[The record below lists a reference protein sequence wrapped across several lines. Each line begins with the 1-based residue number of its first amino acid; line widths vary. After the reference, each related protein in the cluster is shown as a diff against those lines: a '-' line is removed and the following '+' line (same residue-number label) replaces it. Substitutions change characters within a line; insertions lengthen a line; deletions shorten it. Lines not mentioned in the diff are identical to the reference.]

1 MGNNTKKGL
10 WALGLMFAMA
20 GTALAA
26 EPQPAPD
33 SCRTLA
39 GRGELLQCFNAIQSG
54 QGALNTA
61 MRGATGKVS
70 AVNLQ
75 SLDYK
80 RRLDADCK
88 KQAFFKAFL
97 VFEASDWAR
106 QNSRASAASGA
117 SDTDLT
123 RDRLYGYASFGAEC
137 HVKTAMWMKAHAP
150 LNDAAASHRAEASE
164 MRALAQRLKL
174 KP

>member
-1 MGNNTKKGL
+1 MGNNAKKGL
-10 WALGLMFAMA
+10 LALGLAFAMA
-20 GTALAA
+20 GTAFAA
-26 EPQPAPD
+26 EPQSATD
-33 SCRTLA
+33 SCRTLDA
-39 GRGELLQCFNAIQSG
+39 RGDLLQCFNAIQSD

-61 MRGATGKVS
+61 VRAATGKVS

-75 SLDYK
+75 SLEYK

-97 VFEASDWAR
+97 VFEASGWAQ
-106 QNSRASAASGA
+106 QNTQARTASGL

-123 RDRLYGYASFGAEC
+123 RNRLHGHASFGAEC
-137 HVKTAMWMKAHAP
+137 HVKTAMWMKAYAP

-164 MRALAQRLKL
+164 MRALAQRLKP